1 MWGSARA
8 VREERHE
15 SRLYREPIP
24 MISGARIRS
33 RTRESWLSMLSGAG
47 KPSPYARFDAIFS
60 CADFAPSL
68 GRDRIHRRRAP

>member
-1 MWGSARA
+1 
-8 VREERHE
+8 
-15 SRLYREPIP
+15 

-60 CADFAPSL
+60 RADFAPSL